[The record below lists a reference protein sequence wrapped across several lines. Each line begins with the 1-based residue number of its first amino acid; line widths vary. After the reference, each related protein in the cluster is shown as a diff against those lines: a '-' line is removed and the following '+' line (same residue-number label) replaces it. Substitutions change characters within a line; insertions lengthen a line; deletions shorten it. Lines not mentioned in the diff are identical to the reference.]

1 MGKSPASSAALE
13 TAVADLTVAVG
24 QLLRRLRSETNPSEL
39 NLSQHS
45 VLSRLDQLGAMTTAD
60 LARAESMKPQSMG
73 AILASLEQEGLV
85 HRQPHPTD
93 GRQILFALTDEGV
106 DLRRKRVVAKRE
118 WLLAA
123 MTQLEPDELQAVMTA
138 IPLIKRLGEA

>member
-1 MGKSPASSAALE
+1 MSKSPASSTAVE

-60 LARAESMKPQSMG
+60 LARAEAMKPQSMG

-93 GRQILFALTDEGV
+93 GRQILFALTHASAEV
-106 DLRRKRVVAKRE
+106 RRQRGAAKRE

-123 MTQLEPDELQAVMTA
+123 MAKLEPDELQAVIAA
-138 IPLIKRLGEA
+138 IPLIKRLGES

>member
-1 MGKSPASSAALE
+1 MAKSPASSAALE

-123 MTQLEPDELQAVMTA
+123 MAQLEPDELQAVMTA